1 MKLVHPI
8 IAASL
13 LGCVCLAGCA
23 SEKSANATEKTT
35 PVAAM
40 GAVNSKCPISGEA
53 IDGKTT
59 ASFQGKTVGFCCAN
73 CASKWNAMSDGDKQA
88 KFAAATKM
96 K

>member
-35 PVAAM
+35 HQ
-40 GAVNSKCPISGEA
+40 I
-53 IDGKTT
+53 
-59 ASFQGKTVGFCCAN
+59 
-73 CASKWNAMSDGDKQA
+73 QA
-88 KFAAATKM
+88 LEYVLGLRDTL
-96 K
+96 

>member
-1 MKLVHPI
+1 MKTIHPI
-8 IAASL
+8 IAAGL

-23 SEKSANATEKTT
+23 SEKKTAAAET
-35 PVAAM
+35 TKPVAAM
-40 GAVNSKCPISGEA
+40 GAINSKCPISGEA

-59 ASFQGKTVGFCCAN
+59 ASFQGKTVGFCCGN
-73 CASKWNAMSDGDKQA
+73 CASKWNAMSDADKQA